1 MSWRLSPCFSYCQL
15 RCALQPKK
23 KTKPRIGVLGVELE
37 SKFIL
42 KKVVSMTAHVHT
54 WADNIRNEGKIA
66 TKCTPELTIWETRG
80 KLPQSTHLSWQYE
93 KWGDNR
99 HDMTW
104 HGLSWLDMAFHGL
117 TGQHMCTPEL
127 TIWETRGKSPQS
139 GHLSWQYEKL
149 GDNRHDMTWHDLT
162 WLDMTCHDLTWLFM
176 AWHDNTCAHLSW
188 QYEKQ
193 GENCHKVVILW
204 NDHF

>member
-1 MSWRLSPCFSYCQL
+1 MLDTNVKSCQFMSWRLSLHFSYCQL
-15 RCALQPKK
+15 RCAHVLSCQAMKRHVKSWQSMSSNVKSCHGDYPLVSHIVSSGVHFNLKK
-23 KTKPRIGVLGVELE
+23 RQNPESEFNGVELE

-127 TIWETRGKSPQS
+127 TIWETRGKLPQS
-139 GHLSWQYEKL
+139 S
-149 GDNRHDMTWHDLT
+149 D
-162 WLDMTCHDLTWLFM
+162 FM
-176 AWHDNTCAHLSW
+176 KWPLL
-188 QYEKQ
+188 
-193 GENCHKVVILW
+193 IIR
-204 NDHF
+204 F